1 VNRGGL
7 SVDDRIVRVLVV
19 DDFEKWREFVCATIQ
34 EIPDFQ
40 IVGEAA
46 DGLEAI
52 QKTKELRPDLILLD
66 IGLPHLNGIE
76 VARRLS
82 KVCPESKIIFITE
95 NRSSDIREEG
105 FRAGGSAF
113 VIKSDSASELITA
126 INAVLK
132 RRES

>member
-1 VNRGGL
+1 
-7 SVDDRIVRVLVV
+7 VDDGIIRVLVV
-19 DDFEKWREFVCATIQ
+19 DDFEKWREYVCATIQ
-34 EIPDFQ
+34 EIPGLQ
-40 IVGEAA
+40 VVGEAA

-52 QKTKELRPDLILLD
+52 QKSKDLRPHLILLD
-66 IGLPHLNGIE
+66 ISLPRLDGIE

-82 KVCPESKIIFITE
+82 QVCPESRIIFVTE

-113 VIKSDSASELITA
+113 VIKSESASELIAA

>member
-1 VNRGGL
+1 
-7 SVDDRIVRVLVV
+7 VDDRIVRVLVV
-19 DDFEKWREFVCATIQ
+19 DDFEKWREYVCATIQ
-34 EIPDFQ
+34 EIPGLQ
-40 IVGEAA
+40 VVGEAA

-52 QKTKELRPDLILLD
+52 QKSKDLRPHLILLD
-66 IGLPHLNGIE
+66 ISLPRLDGIE

-82 KVCPESKIIFITE
+82 QVCPESRIIFVTE

-113 VIKSDSASELITA
+113 VIKSESASELIAA

>member
-1 VNRGGL
+1 M
-7 SVDDRIVRVLVV
+7 DDRIVRVLVV
-19 DDFEKWREFVCATIQ
+19 DDFEKWREYVCATIQ
-34 EIPDFQ
+34 EIPGLQ
-40 IVGEAA
+40 VVGEAA

-52 QKTKELRPDLILLD
+52 QKSKDLRPHLILLD
-66 IGLPHLNGIE
+66 ISLPRLDGIE

-82 KVCPESKIIFITE
+82 QVCPESRIIFVTE

-113 VIKSDSASELITA
+113 VIKSESASELIAA

>member
-1 VNRGGL
+1 
-7 SVDDRIVRVLVV
+7 VDDRIVRVLVV
-19 DDFEKWREFVCATIQ
+19 DDFEKWREYVCATIQ
-34 EIPDFQ
+34 EIPGLQ

-52 QKTKELRPDLILLD
+52 EKTKELRPDLILLD
-66 IGLPHLNGIE
+66 ISLPRLNGIE

-82 KVCPESKIIFITE
+82 QICPESRIIFVTE
-95 NRSSDIREEG
+95 TRSSDIREEG

-113 VIKSDSASELITA
+113 VIKSESASELIAA

-132 RRES
+132 RTES